1 MLSSTR
7 SPTGMSETS
16 RSRVLRGFA
25 RSGLIV
31 TWAVF
36 WFNTAL
42 FPCCEVIAAVSG
54 GHAAN
59 ETLGGHAA
67 NGSESA
73 PTTPSQHHHDAEQS
87 EPVDHSPEPPCGDTL
102 TSGPALVGGHE
113 VLAPD
118 RSSHK
123 WFPVEAYVATTLVAV
138 NDSVALALTRAVP
151 PPPPSPLFYQ
161 RTQRLLI

>member
-7 SPTGMSETS
+7 SPTRMSETR

-25 RSGLIV
+25 RSGLMV
-31 TWAVF
+31 AGAVF
-36 WFNTAL
+36 WLNTAL
-42 FPCCEVIAAVSG
+42 FPCCEVTAAVLD

-59 ETLGGHAA
+59 ESQSDPVA
-67 NGSESA
+67 
-73 PTTPSQHHHDAEQS
+73 PSQHHHDAEQS
-87 EPVDHSPEPPCGDTL
+87 DPGDHSPEPPCGDAL
-102 TSGPALVGGHE
+102 TPGLALVGGHE

-123 WFPVEAYVATTLVAV
+123 WFPVDAPVATTLTAV
-138 NDSVALALTRAVP
+138 NDSVTLALARAVP
-151 PPPPSPLFYQ
+151 RPPPSLHFYQ